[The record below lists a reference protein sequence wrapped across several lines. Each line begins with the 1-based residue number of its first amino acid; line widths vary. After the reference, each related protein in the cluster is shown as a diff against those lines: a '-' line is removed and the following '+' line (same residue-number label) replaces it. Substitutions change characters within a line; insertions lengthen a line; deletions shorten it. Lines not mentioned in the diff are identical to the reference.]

1 MSATPPAGAWP
12 LLELLGIERG
22 FFGVPVLKGVSL
34 SLGAG
39 RILGLVGENGA
50 GKSTL
55 LNVLGG
61 VLRPDKGSMRLE
73 GRPYAPASPSD
84 ATARGVAFVHQ
95 ELNLFANLSV
105 AENVFLHALPRR
117 GPFVDRPRLEARA
130 RALLGGIGL
139 DLSPA
144 ALVED
149 LAPGERQLVEIVKA
163 LAVEARVV
171 ILDEPTTS
179 LSAPEA
185 ERLFAIVGRLRAQ
198 GRGVVYVSH
207 ALGDV
212 LRLSDEILVLRDGAV
227 VGGGPR
233 AGFDEAR
240 LVSLMVGRE
249 IEAVSPA
256 RRTSP
261 GGEVAFE
268 ARGVRAGSR
277 VRGIDV
283 AVHRGEV
290 VGLAGLMGAGRTEA
304 LRALF
309 GLDPVTGG
317 EVRVA
322 GRPIAPSPR
331 AAIALGVA
339 FVTEDRRQDG
349 LVMDAPVAD
358 NLALV
363 ALASLAAGGLLSP
376 SRVAAAAR
384 EQARAVRV
392 ESAAGLGAPAR
403 TLSGGNQQKVVLG
416 KWLMARPGVFL
427 LDEPTRGIDVGAKQQ
442 VYRLIADLADEGAA
456 VLVASS
462 EIEELVGLCDRILVV
477 RRGQIVARFARPGR
491 PASEGEVSGFDR
503 EALLRAALGSGEPG
517 PGEARP

>member
-1 MSATPPAGAWP
+1 MSPASPPAAGAP
-12 LLELLGIERG
+12 LLELLGVEKG
-22 FFGVPVLKGVSL
+22 FFGVPVLSGVSF
-34 SLGAG
+34 SLGGG
-39 RILGLVGENGA
+39 RVLGLVGENGA

-61 VLRPDKGSMRLE
+61 VLAPEKGSMRLD
-73 GRPYAPASPSD
+73 GALYAPASPSD
-84 ATARGVAFVHQ
+84 ATARGIAFVHQ
-95 ELNLFANLSV
+95 ELNLFPNLSV

-117 GPFVDRPRLEARA
+117 GPLVDRPRLEART
-130 RALLGGIGL
+130 RALLERVGL
-139 DLSPA
+139 DVSPA
-144 ALVED
+144 APVEG

-185 ERLFAIVGRLRAQ
+185 ERLFAIVGRLREQ
-198 GRGVVYVSH
+198 GRAVVYVSH

-233 AGFDEAR
+233 PEFDEAR

-249 IEAVSPA
+249 IEAVFPA

-261 GGEVAFE
+261 TGEVAFE
-268 ARGVRAGSR
+268 ARGLRAGSR

-290 VGLAGLMGAGRTEA
+290 VGLAGLMGAGRTET

-309 GLDPVTGG
+309 GLDPVVSG

-322 GRPIAPSPR
+322 GHALRPAPR
-331 AAIALGVA
+331 AAIRRGVA
-339 FVTEDRRQDG
+339 FVSEDRRHDG

-363 ALASLAAGGLLSP
+363 ALASLASGGLLP
-376 SRVAAAAR
+376 PARVAAAAA
-384 EQARAVRV
+384 EQARFVRL
-392 ESAAGLGAPAR
+392 ESATGLGAPAR

-416 KWLMARPGVFL
+416 KWLMAKPGVFL
-427 LDEPTRGIDVGAKQQ
+427 LDEPTRGIDVGAKEQ
-442 VYRLIADLADEGAA
+442 VYRLIAGLADEGAA
-456 VLVASS
+456 VLLASS

-477 RRGQIVARFARPGR
+477 RRGQVVARFARPGL
-491 PASEGEVSGFDR
+491 PAAEGETAGFDR
-503 EALLRAALGSGEPG
+503 ETLLRAALGSGA
-517 PGEARP
+517 PGEARR

>member
-1 MSATPPAGAWP
+1 MSPASPPAAGAP
-12 LLELLGIERG
+12 LLELLGVEKG

-34 SLGAG
+34 SLGRG
-39 RILGLVGENGA
+39 RVLGLVGENGA

-61 VLRPDKGSMRLE
+61 VLAPEKGSMRLE
-73 GRPYAPASPSD
+73 GAPYAPASPSE
-84 ATARGVAFVHQ
+84 ATARGIAFVHQ
-95 ELNLFANLSV
+95 ELNLFPNLSV

-117 GPFVDRPRLEARA
+117 GPFVDRGRLEARA
-130 RALLGGIGL
+130 RAALRELDL
-139 DLSPA
+139 DLSPS

-149 LAPGERQLVEIVKA
+149 LAPGERQLVEIARA
-163 LAVEARVV
+163 LAAEARVV
-171 ILDEPTTS
+171 VLDEPTTS
-179 LSAPEA
+179 LSALEA

-198 GRGVVYVSH
+198 GRAVVYVSH

-233 AGFDEAR
+233 PAFDEAR

-249 IEAVSPA
+249 IETVFAA
-256 RRTSP
+256 RRTTP
-261 GGEVAFE
+261 TAEVAFE

-277 VRGIDV
+277 VRGIDLT
-283 AVHRGEV
+283 VHRGEV
-290 VGLAGLMGAGRTEA
+290 VGLAGLMGAGRTET

-309 GLDPVTGG
+309 GLDRSGRG
-317 EVRVA
+317 EVRVT
-322 GRPIAPSPR
+322 GRAVTPSPR
-331 AAIALGVA
+331 AAIERGVA

-363 ALASLAAGGLLSP
+363 ALPSLASLGLLP
-376 SRVAAAAR
+376 PARVAAAAAV
-384 EQARAVRV
+384 QARSVRV
-392 ESAAGLGAPAR
+392 DSATGLGAPAR

-427 LDEPTRGIDVGAKQQ
+427 LDEPTRGIDVGAKEQ
-442 VYRLIADLADEGAA
+442 VYRLIAGLADEGAA
-456 VLVASS
+456 VLLASS

-477 RRGQIVARFARPGR
+477 RRGEIVARFARPGL
-491 PASEGEVSGFDR
+491 PAAEGETAGFDR
-503 EALLRAALGSGEPG
+503 ETLLRAALGSGA
-517 PGEARP
+517 PGEAGR